1 MADGKECGKTN
12 FHGLRDL
19 NPMSDIT
26 AAGAVARSPR
36 DLSARPPAGKICRC
50 CGCRRWAKAGGRG
63 RRRPARPAAPSFS
76 GRDELE
82 MASNF
87 HSGGLTGAKFN
98 DRNSFVCGK
107 LILFPVLD
115 AATAAKRGGEEAE
128 VLTDYRM
135 VRPVPFS
142 PRSPWADD
150 SEHEI
155 QYCEGS
161 GTLRRWKQ
169 RKQKVSHSS
178 IRLKC

>member
-26 AAGAVARSPR
+26 AASERTRSLAAGSGRSLTRPPENSVGVAAAADGRKR
-36 DLSARPPAGKICRC
+36 GARPPA
-50 CGCRRWAKAGGRG
+50 
-63 RRRPARPAAPSFS
+63 RRPARLPAPSFS

-115 AATAAKRGGEEAE
+115 AATAAKRGGEGAE

-135 VRPVPFS
+135 VRPPVPFS
-142 PRSPWADD
+142 P
-150 SEHEI
+150 EI
-155 QYCEGS
+155 ALG
-161 GTLRRWKQ
+161 RRF
-169 RKQKVSHSS
+169 RA
-178 IRLKC
+178 